1 MNRVSIKASPVAP
14 LSFAALLAFGVLA
27 GCGASREAAW
37 ESTTPSGAKGA
48 SLTDADRQAALADG
62 EALFAE
68 RLDEQKLK
76 AAIAKWEQVA
86 GADPKDFETMIKLA
100 RAHYFWADGHMSFS
114 EARTD
119 ELIATHEKAVQ
130 WAERALVA
138 VSPDFAERMRN
149 GTRIEEAVKVL
160 DKRAVGALY
169 WRSAAMGK
177 WALAKGFATVLSYK
191 DEVRAIMARC
201 LELDEAYFFGGPHRY
216 FGAFYAKLPSF
227 AGGDL
232 KKSAEHFEKALQFA
246 PEYQGT
252 RVLYA
257 EQNAVKAQD
266 KKLFETQLNAVVA
279 ANLDALPEA
288 KPENT
293 VEQKRAKALLAK
305 ESELF
310 E

>member
-1 MNRVSIKASPVAP
+1 MQ
-14 LSFAALLAFGVLA
+14 LSLRSGLLLVLPIAAAA

-37 ESTTPSGAKGA
+37 DTTTPASKGA
-48 SLTDADRQAALADG
+48 SAVSDADRQAALAEAD
-62 EALFAE
+62 ALFAE
-68 RLDEQKLK
+68 RLDEAKLK
-76 AAIAKWEQVA
+76 QAIAKWELVA
-86 GADPKDFETMIKLA
+86 SADSKDFETLAKLA
-100 RAHYFWADGHMSFS
+100 RGYYFWADGHMSFTES
-114 EARTD
+114 RAD
-119 ELIATHEKAVQ
+119 EMVATYEKAVQ
-130 WAERALVA
+130 AAERSLVA
-138 VSPDFAERMRN
+138 LSPEFAERMRN

-160 DKRAVGALY
+160 DKRGVAALY

-177 WALAKGFATVLSYK
+177 WALAKGFATLLSYK

-201 LELDEAYFFGGPHRY
+201 LELDESYFFGGPHRY
-216 FGAFYAKLPSF
+216 FGAYYAKLPAF

-232 KKSAEHFEKALQFA
+232 KKSAEHFDKALKFA

-257 EQNAVKAQD
+257 DQNAVKAQD
-266 KKLFETQLNAVVA
+266 RKLFNSLLTTVVN
-279 ANLDALPEA
+279 ANLDALPDA
-288 KPENT
+288 KAENT